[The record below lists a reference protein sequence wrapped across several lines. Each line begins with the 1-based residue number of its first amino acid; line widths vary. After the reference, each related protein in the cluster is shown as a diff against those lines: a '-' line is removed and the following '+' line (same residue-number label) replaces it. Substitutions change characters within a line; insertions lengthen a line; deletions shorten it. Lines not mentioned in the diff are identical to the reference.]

1 MPIRQGFRNSP
12 AVINARFKGGSF
24 VIVIPRNQLEIWNGA
39 GKPGGIRKRVE
50 PGGAALLQN
59 NASGIMLERAV
70 RMVQA
75 FVTRAPYLLRGE
87 VGVGRCIE
95 FGPPAV
101 IGVEI
106 ILHGISPQ
114 VRPLR
119 LDVRKCGNAAL
130 IVTEDHCRTSITRV
144 VDCISPDFLPAICC
158 AGAMDSGGKSA
169 GGAAG
174 AAAKVLRLRH
184 KSLQYRMAAREKI
197 RAVAEISGIGISE
210 IGKDM
215 VFDTASVA
223 AAAAPKRSL
232 IVIQDH
238 FEVSTRQR

>member
-87 VGVGRCIE
+87 VGVGRRIE
-95 FGPPAV
+95 FGPAAV
-101 IGVEI
+101 IRVEI

-114 VRPLR
+114 VRPGR

-130 IVTEDHCRTSITRV
+130 VVAEDHCRTSITGMVDRV
-144 VDCISPDFLPAICC
+144 SPDFLPAICC
-158 AGAMDSGGKSA
+158 AGAGSA
-169 GGAAG
+169 SRQRARRAAG
-174 AAAKVLRLRH
+174 AAAKVLRLCH
-184 KSLQYRMAAREKI
+184 KSLQYRMAA
-197 RAVAEISGIGISE
+197 
-210 IGKDM
+210 
-215 VFDTASVA
+215 
-223 AAAAPKRSL
+223 
-232 IVIQDH
+232 
-238 FEVSTRQR
+238 